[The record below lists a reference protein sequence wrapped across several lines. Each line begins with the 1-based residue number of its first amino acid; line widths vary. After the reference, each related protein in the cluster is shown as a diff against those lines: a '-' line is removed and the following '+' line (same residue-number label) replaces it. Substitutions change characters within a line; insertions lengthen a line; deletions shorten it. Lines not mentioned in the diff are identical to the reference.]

1 MPLMDQYDEAI
12 ARGDIHDDELQRDV
26 LESLQNV
33 ATALEKRR
41 HLWFGRRAKSSI
53 KGVYLYGPV
62 GAGKTFLMDLLYQ
75 NVDDRHKLRLH
86 FHQFM
91 QQIDAQLRQMQGH
104 PDPVKFIAEQLAKT
118 TRLLCLDEFLV
129 QDVATAMVLTEL
141 AKVMFARGMVLVMTS
156 NTRPDDLYPDGL
168 QRVRFLPTI
177 ELIKQHCEVIDL
189 TERRDYRLGRTP
201 QAKAYLCP
209 LNQQTQ
215 SLMVAQFDA
224 LSGEA
229 VDQMPLSVQGR
240 IIPIIKRREHAVWF
254 KFDVICN
261 LPRSQLDYLEI
272 ANRFTTVFVSDIP
285 VLGVNDTVKALLLTH
300 FIDVMYDR
308 RVRLILSAAVPI
320 DRLYLEGEVS
330 VAFQRT
336 RSRLQEMQSVDYF
349 NNGNDT
355 VQ

>member
-1 MPLMDQYDEAI
+1 MSLIEQYDAAI
-12 ARGDIHDDELQRDV
+12 ARGDIHDDILQRNV
-26 LESLQNV
+26 LESLQDV
-33 ATALEKRR
+33 ATALERR
-41 HLWFGRRAKSSI
+41 RPLWFRRRSKSAI
-53 KGVYLYGPV
+53 KGMYLYGPV

-75 NVDDRHKLRLH
+75 NVDERHKLRLH

-156 NTRPDDLYPDGL
+156 NTAPDDLYPDGL

-177 ELIKQHCEVIDL
+177 ELIKQHCEVLDL
-189 TERRDYRLGRTP
+189 TEPRDYRLGRTP
-201 QAKAYLCP
+201 LAKAYLCP
-209 LNQQTQ
+209 LNHHTQ
-215 SLMVAQFDA
+215 SIMTAQFDA
-224 LSGEA
+224 LPAGE
-229 VDQMPLSVQGR
+229 VDETPLPVQGR
-240 IIPIIKRREHAVWF
+240 IIPTIKRREHAVWF
-254 KFDVICN
+254 QFDVICN

-308 RVRLILSAAVPI
+308 RVRVILSAAAPI
-320 DRLYLEGEVS
+320 DSLYLEGEVY

-349 NNGNDT
+349 NNDLK
-355 VQ
+355 

>member
-1 MPLMDQYDEAI
+1 MAQYDEAI
-12 ARGDIHDDELQRDV
+12 ARGDIHDDPLQRDV
-26 LESLQNV
+26 LGALQDV

-41 HLWFGRRAKSSI
+41 NLWFGRRAKSSV
-53 KGVYLYGPV
+53 KGVYLHGPV
-62 GAGKTFLMDLLYQ
+62 GAGKTFLMDLFYQ
-75 NVDDRHKLRLH
+75 NVDERHKLRVH

-129 QDVATAMVLTEL
+129 QDVATAMVLVEL
-141 AKVMFARGMVLVMTS
+141 IKTMFARGMVLVITS
-156 NTRPDDLYPDGL
+156 NTCPDDLYQDGL
-168 QRVRFLPTI
+168 QRVRFLPVI
-177 ELIKQHCEVIDL
+177 ELIKQHCEIIDL
-189 TERRDYRLGRTP
+189 TEPRDYRLGRASL
-201 QAKAYLCP
+201 AKAYLCP
-209 LNQQTQ
+209 LNRKTQ
-215 SLMVAQFDA
+215 SLMLAQFDA
-224 LSGEA
+224 LTAGSIDET
-229 VDQMPLSVQGR
+229 PLYVQGR
-240 IIPIIKRREHAVWF
+240 IISMIKRREHAVWF

-285 VLGVNDTVKALLLTH
+285 VLGVSDTVRALLLTH

-320 DRLYLEGEVS
+320 DSLYLEGDVF

-336 RSRLQEMQSVDYF
+336 RSRLQEMQSVDY
-349 NNGNDT
+349 
-355 VQ
+355 